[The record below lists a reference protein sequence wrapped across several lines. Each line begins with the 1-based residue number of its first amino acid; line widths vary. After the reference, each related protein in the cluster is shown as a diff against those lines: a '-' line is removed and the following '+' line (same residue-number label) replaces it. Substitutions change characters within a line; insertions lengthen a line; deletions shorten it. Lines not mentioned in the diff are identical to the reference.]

1 MKRRFYDLFVNIDCI
16 TDEVLNYL
24 RELGFSGVGAA
35 VNVGQLL
42 SAPDYSMKLIESLRQ
57 KGLELGLDVASRLTI
72 DKPFDENFIKK
83 ILRKYRKRFEIISI
97 QSSRRGIVAF
107 ACRDTRV
114 DILTLSLGTKI
125 FRGDVDYIKMYDKR
139 IELTLR
145 LLQQADIYGK
155 AKVLAYYQGML
166 REFCNK
172 KKMSTALLF
181 SSGARDRGDLRD
193 PRMMA
198 SVLHVLG
205 LSYDEALN
213 VISTYPAR
221 LVNENRDKLR
231 GLVPVRG
238 VKILKNGNKVE
249 CGT

>member
-1 MKRRFYDLFVNIDCI
+1 MKRRFYDLFVSINCI

-24 RELGFSGVGAA
+24 KELGYSGIGAA
-35 VNVGQLL
+35 ISVGQLL
-42 SAPDYSMKLIESLRQ
+42 SSPDHSMKLVESLRQ
-57 KGLELGLDVASRLTI
+57 RGLELGLDVVSRLAI

-83 ILRKYRKRFEIISI
+83 ILRKYRRKFEIISI
-97 QSSRRGIVAF
+97 QSSRRGVVAF

-125 FRGDVDYIKMYDKR
+125 FRGDIDYVKMYDKR
-139 IELTLR
+139 VELTLR

-166 REFCNK
+166 GELCK
-172 KKMSTALLF
+172 KNMLTALLF

-198 SVLHVLG
+198 SMLHVLG

-213 VISTYPAR
+213 VISTYPAK
-221 LVNENRDKLR
+221 LVSENRDKLR

-238 VKILKNGNKVE
+238 VRILEDGNGVG
-249 CGT
+249 CVI